1 MKHSAI
7 AMIDHQLKQ
16 STFKP
21 KPKPATEVRWND
33 DRLSQQ
39 QQRTAYRLVELWD
52 HARIEGRSI
61 TAAYDSCGGTG
72 EISDRRAAENKT
84 LKNAL
89 LAIKKARADEV
100 IGWLIFDEDRDM
112 KLVLEGLDMAEP
124 ALFASNP

>member
-7 AMIDHQLKQ
+7 AMIEHKTRQ

-21 KPKPATEVRWND
+21 TPKPKTEVRWND
-33 DRLSQQ
+33 ERLSPQ
-39 QQRTAYRLVELWD
+39 QQRTAFRLVQLWD
-52 HARIEGRSI
+52 NARIEGRSV

-72 EISDRRAAENKT
+72 EISDRRAADNKR

-89 LAIKKARADEV
+89 LAMRKARSDEV

-112 KLVLEGLDMAEP
+112 ELVLEGLDMAED
-124 ALFASNP
+124 ALFAPTP